1 MRADIVVLDATHPLL
16 AGKTNDAILDAYLF
30 AGNANLVRDV
40 MVAGHWPVRDG
51 HVPGEEAIAADF
63 KRTMARL
70 TV

>member
-1 MRADIVVLDATHPLL
+1 MPYETRT
-16 AGKTNDAILDAYLF
+16 
-30 AGNANLVRDV
+30 RDV